1 MDVYQGAVAPANQ
14 IHDFNPGFS
23 SQDVFWTVALPDSAV
38 HVNGVSG
45 AAEMHVSGL
54 AIEDYGKLSNA
65 LADGPSVEATVSFDV
80 VWSGPVTQRLNVTDA
95 THTFAGE
102 YAINQATV
110 AWSGS
115 NAAGFSF
122 QSATSTSLFAETGH
136 ERNGIFFP

>member
-1 MDVYQGAVAPANQ
+1 VA
-14 IHDFNPGFS
+14 I
-23 SQDVFWTVALPDSAV
+23 PDSSV
-38 HVNGVSG
+38 QVNPLAGK
-45 AAEMHVSGL
+45 AELKVNGL

-65 LADGPSVEATVSFDV
+65 LADGPSLEATVNFDV

-115 NAAGFSF
+115 NSAGFSF
-122 QSATSTSLFAETGH
+122 NSATSTSLFAETGH
-136 ERNGIFFP
+136 ERNGIFFQ